1 MGARECAGV
10 GLCLAGIF
18 LSVALAT
25 HSISDPPV
33 KWGWNP
39 ANRVQNACGVI
50 GAYASAALF
59 ESLGYSGGWVV
70 CITVLGLGIGLVA
83 GKKRLLVGF
92 LGGGGAAFGAAM
104 AEALL
109 FGGAPPYGGAAGR
122 FYCCFLQTH
131 LGTVGTALVVGFLF
145 FGCAAVV
152 VGPPIRRFVALLK
165 KAHARLR
172 PALEEPLHTASAPA
186 QEKEKT
192 KQKKS
197 TPKKERKSTTSAR
210 QAEETASRQGK
221 VESARESSLPPL
233 DILATPPRK
242 KVCLKDAGAIKET
255 ATQLQQAFAT
265 YEVETSV
272 TGYNISPSFVTYRVR
287 VPDKTRLKFVK
298 SLADDLA
305 LKLGMPGLTIEGP
318 VDEPNTVLVSMQ
330 REKREIVWMREVL
343 NDQTRTHFG
352 AAYQLPLFLGKTQDN
367 RPLIVDLY
375 TQPHLLIGGATR
387 SGKTV
392 CVSSIITSVLMTRTP
407 QQARLI
413 LIDPKRVEF
422 TKFGGIPHLLCE
434 VIDDASAAMAALQWA
449 VSEMEHRYRL
459 LRMAGVNEITQL
471 AKLDKERRKNL
482 MEALGGDGTTEN
494 ELSVGLPYIVIVVDE
509 FADLMGQTPNPKQL
523 QALVMRLAQKARA
536 AGIHLV
542 LATQRPSTDVVQGLV
557 KANFPSR
564 IAFRVASS
572 VDSRIILGTKGAEKL
587 LGRGDMFFVAS
598 DGADVTRAQAVFLS
612 DTEIERL
619 VAFLQQQPAPEYDPD
634 LVGLIKQAVMQQ
646 EQALVGVLPTRAAA
660 MEAKTNTPSESPDGY
675 DPLFFE
681 AVDVVMRE
689 GRASCGVLQSNMG
702 IGYPRANKILKQM
715 EEHNIIGP
723 VKMGAKSRDILVT
736 QSEWEQMKEKMKAEM
751 GSGAA

>member
-1 MGARECAGV
+1 VRECAGV
-10 GLCLAGIF
+10 GLCLVGVF

-25 HSISDPPV
+25 HSVCDPPV
-33 KWGWNP
+33 KWGWDPSNKV
-39 ANRVQNACGVI
+39 RNACGVV
-50 GAYASAALF
+50 GAYVSAAMF

-70 CITVLGLGIGLVA
+70 CITIFGLGIGLA
-83 GKKRLLVGF
+83 TGRKRLLVGL
-92 LGGGGAAFGAAM
+92 LGGGGAVFGAAM

-109 FGGAPPYGGAAGR
+109 LGGAPPYGGAAGR
-122 FYCCFLQTH
+122 FYSSILQTH

-145 FGCAAVV
+145 FGCAATV
-152 VGPPIRRFVALLK
+152 VGPPIRRLVALLK
-165 KAHARLR
+165 KAHTKLR
-172 PALEEPLHTASAPA
+172 PVLEEPFHTASART
-186 QEKEKT
+186 QEKEKVER
-192 KQKKS
+192 KKS
-197 TPKKERKSTTSAR
+197 SHKKGRKSTTLPNRAK
-210 QAEETASRQGK
+210 ETVSQQKRSGNAQDPFSL
-221 VESARESSLPPL
+221 LPPL

-242 KVCLKDAGAIKET
+242 KVCLKDASAIKET

-265 YEVETSV
+265 YDVETSV

-330 REKREIVWMREVL
+330 RERREIVWMREVL

-352 AAYQLPLFLGKTQDN
+352 TAYQLPLFLGKTQDN

-471 AKLDKERRKNL
+471 AKLDKERQRNL
-482 MEALGGDGTTEN
+482 LEALGGDETAEN
-494 ELSVGLPYIVIVVDE
+494 GLSVGLPYIVIVVDE

-646 EQALVGVLPTRAAA
+646 EQAFGGILSATVSATG
-660 MEAKTNTPSESPDGY
+660 AKTNTTSGSPDGY

-723 VKMGAKSRDILVT
+723 VKMGAKSRDILIT
-736 QSEWEQMKEKMKAEM
+736 QSEWEQMKEKIKAEI

>member
-1 MGARECAGV
+1 M
-10 GLCLAGIF
+10 
-18 LSVALAT
+18 
-25 HSISDPPV
+25 
-33 KWGWNP
+33 
-39 ANRVQNACGVI
+39 
-50 GAYASAALF
+50 Y
-59 ESLGYSGGWVV
+59 
-70 CITVLGLGIGLVA
+70 
-83 GKKRLLVGF
+83 KRQ
-92 LGGGGAAFGAAM
+92 
-104 AEALL
+104 
-109 FGGAPPYGGAAGR
+109 
-122 FYCCFLQTH
+122 LQTH
-131 LGTVGTALVVGFLF
+131 IGTVGTALVVGFLF
-145 FGCAAVV
+145 FGCAAVL
-152 VGPPIRRFVALLK
+152 VGPPIRRLASLLK
-165 KAHARLR
+165 KAQAKLR
-172 PALEEPLHTASAPA
+172 STLEEPLQETANHA
-186 QEKEKT
+186 QEKAERRKN
-192 KQKKS
+192 
-197 TPKKERKSTTSAR
+197 TPKKRRKRPAPTSQTEQTLLKQGEDSST
-210 QAEETASRQGK
+210 QK
-221 VESARESSLPPL
+221 SSPVLPPL

-242 KVCLKDAGAIKET
+242 KVCLKDASAIKET
-255 ATQLQQAFAT
+255 AAQLQQAFAT
-265 YEVETSV
+265 YDVETSV

-305 LKLGMPGLTIEGP
+305 LRLGMPGLTIEGP

-330 REKREIVWMREVL
+330 RERREIVWMREVL
-343 NDQTRTHFG
+343 NEQTRSQFG
-352 AAYQLPLFLGKTQDN
+352 STFQLPLFLGKTQDN

-471 AKLDKERRKNL
+471 AKLDRERRRSL
-482 MEALGGDGTTEN
+482 MKALGGDDEG

-619 VAFLQQQPAPEYDPD
+619 VAFLQQQPAPEYAPD
-634 LVGLIKQAVMQQ
+634 LVGLIKQAVIQQ
-646 EQALVGVLPTRAAA
+646 EQALGGVLRIPTT
-660 MEAKTNTPSESPDGY
+660 EAKAEIPSESPDGC

-723 VKMGAKSRDILVT
+723 VKMGAKSRDILIT
-736 QSEWEQMKEKMKAEM
+736 QSEWEQMKEKLKAEM
-751 GSGAA
+751 GSGAT

>member
-1 MGARECAGV
+1 MGVRECAGV

-18 LSVALAT
+18 LCVAFAT
-25 HSISDPPV
+25 HSVSDPPV
-33 KWGWNP
+33 RWGWKPNSE
-39 ANRVQNACGVI
+39 VSNACGVV
-50 GAYASAALF
+50 GAYVSAAVF

-70 CITVLGLGIGLVA
+70 CLTVLGLGVGLVA
-83 GKKRLLVGF
+83 GKRRLW
-92 LGGGGAAFGAAM
+92 LGLLSGSGAAFGAAM

-109 FGGAPPYGGAAGR
+109 LAGAPPYGGAAGR
-122 FYCCFLQTH
+122 LLSSVLQTH
-131 LGTVGTALVVGFLF
+131 IGTVGTALVVGFLF
-145 FGCAAVV
+145 FGCAAVL
-152 VGPPIRRFVALLK
+152 VGPPIRRLAALLK
-165 KAHARLR
+165 KAQTKLR
-172 PALEEPLHTASAPA
+172 STLEEPLQTTSDNA
-186 QEKEKT
+186 QENVGRKKNT
-192 KQKKS
+192 PKKQKKRVAS
-197 TPKKERKSTTSAR
+197 TSQTKETLSEQREDSGR
-210 QAEETASRQGK
+210 QEPSPM
-221 VESARESSLPPL
+221 LPPL

-242 KVCLKDAGAIKET
+242 KVCLKDASAIKET
-255 ATQLQQAFAT
+255 AAQLQQAFAT
-265 YEVETSV
+265 YNVETTI

-305 LKLGMPGLTIEGP
+305 LRLGMPGLTIEGP

-330 REKREIVWMREVL
+330 RERREIVWMREVL
-343 NDQTRTHFG
+343 NEQTRSQFG
-352 AAYQLPLFLGKTQDN
+352 STFQLPLFLGKTQDN

-471 AKLDKERRKNL
+471 AKLDRERRRSL
-482 MEALGGDGTTEN
+482 MEALGGDEEN
-494 ELSVGLPYIVIVVDE
+494 ELSIGLPFIVIVVDE

-619 VAFLQQQPAPEYDPD
+619 VAFLQQQPAPGYDPD
-634 LVGLIKQAVMQQ
+634 LVALIKQAVMQQ
-646 EQALVGVLPTRAAA
+646 EQAISGVLHTPNREVKA
-660 MEAKTNTPSESPDGY
+660 NIPSETPNGC

-723 VKMGAKSRDILVT
+723 VKMGAKSRDILIT
-736 QSEWEQMKEKMKAEM
+736 QSEWEQMKEKLKAEM
-751 GSGAA
+751 GSGAS